1 MLEIDRAEGHYLYDN
16 SGKKYLDLIS
26 GISVCN
32 LGHCHPEIV
41 AAVQEQA
48 ARYMHT
54 MVYGETVQTPQVALA
69 TALVSLLPD
78 SLDSCYFVN
87 SGSEAVDG
95 AMKLAKRATGRTAF
109 VALKD
114 AYHGSG
120 QGPLSL
126 MSHEYY
132 NAAYRPLLPSV
143 KFVEQNNFADL
154 EVITEQTAAVFV
166 ELVQAERG
174 TIPCEVD
181 FVKALRER
189 CTATGTLL
197 IFDEIQTGFGRTGSF
212 FAMEQYGVV
221 PDVLLLGKALG
232 GGLPLGA
239 FVANKELMLLLSNH
253 PVLGHITTFG
263 GNAVSCAAGLASLK
277 ILIREWQQFS
287 IHEKNQLLKG
297 LFIEAGLHG
306 VQGMGLLLSLDLG
319 SPEKCQK
326 TIQYCMESGLFTD
339 WFLYAP
345 QKLRIAPPLSV
356 TEDELRVAVAIII
369 ESAKKAGVGF
379 GGE

>member
-1 MLEIDRAEGHYLYDN
+1 MLEIDRAEGHYLYDS

-48 ARYMHT
+48 AKYMHT

-69 TALVSLLPD
+69 TALVSLLPN

-95 AMKLAKRATGRTAF
+95 AMKLAKRATGRAEF

-114 AYHGSG
+114 AYHGSS

-132 NAAYRPLLPSV
+132 NSAYRPLLPSV
-143 KFVEQNNFADL
+143 KFIEQNNLADL
-154 EVITEQTAAVFV
+154 AAITEQTAAVFI

-174 TIPCEVD
+174 TIPCDVN
-181 FVKALRER
+181 FVKALRQKCSE
-189 CTATGTLL
+189 TGTML
-197 IFDEIQTGFGRTGSF
+197 IFDEIQTGFGRTGSY

-239 FVANKELMLLLSNH
+239 FVANRELMSLLSNH

-263 GNAVSCAAGLASLK
+263 GNAVSCAAGLASLN
-277 ILIREWQQFS
+277 ILIREWEHFS
-287 IHEKNQLLKG
+287 IHEKSQWVKD
-297 LFIEAGLHG
+297 LFIEAGLTG
-306 VQGMGLLLSLDLG
+306 IQGKGLLLSLDLD

-326 TIQYCMESGLFTD
+326 TIQYCLERGLFTD

-345 QKLRIAPPLSV
+345 HKLRIAPPLSV
-356 TEDELRVAVAIII
+356 TPDELKFAVDIIK
-369 ESAKKAGVGF
+369 ESAKKAEVGF
-379 GGE
+379 GGD